1 MPNKKTVIVGS
12 AILAVSVVLFVWV
25 GFQMWQL
32 NKLST
37 LASEAEL
44 TMEITQQLAEKN
56 EQESS
61 PDEQEEQPQEQIIL
75 ETSAPESTQQ
85 PAPTDETITFR

>member
-1 MPNKKTVIVGS
+1 MPDKKTIIVSS
-12 AILAVSVVLFVWV
+12 AILAVSVVLFAWV
-25 GFQMWQL
+25 GFQMWHL

-61 PDEQEEQPQEQIIL
+61 SDEQEEPSEEQITL
-75 ETSAPESTQQ
+75 ETSAPEATQQ

>member
-1 MPNKKTVIVGS
+1 MPNKKTIVVSS

-56 EQESS
+56 EQE
-61 PDEQEEQPQEQIIL
+61 EQPQEQITL
-75 ETSAPESTQQ
+75 ETSAPEATEQ
-85 PAPTDETITFR
+85 PTPTDETITFR